1 MERDFLGLNSREPV
15 VVVKEETNNDGGKDP
30 GYGRGGR
37 AHWPFLNNVS
47 AVPQFM
53 SFKAAQDDRTKKMVP
68 DSFLSSISA
77 DAFDLCRKQTTYES
91 QKNFNHDRQG
101 GIHFSLTAYPRQ
113 RDMHSVHRPHDTK
126 MISVTSQGISVLM
139 SNPYLK
145 NHFTTTGQNFSTTT
159 MKQTA
164 PISALPVTG
173 GSIAGITEPW
183 NNVKTSGSPSQL
195 TIFYAGTVNV
205 YDDISP
211 EKAQALMLLA
221 RNSCS
226 NSSSA
231 AQPKAQAPSAKLAVE
246 DGVPV
251 NQPTNIP
258 PPALSS
264 PLSVSSHTGA
274 QSVSG
279 STSTDELMSAR
290 TTGRPTSPVN
300 KMEAPSIIPSGVPQA
315 RKASLA
321 RFLEKRKERVMSA
334 APYNFE
340 KKSPEYGT
348 PKSNG
353 VNFGQQ
359 GEQR

>member
-37 AHWPFLNNVS
+37 AHWPFPNNVS

-91 QKNFNHDRQG
+91 QNFNHDRQG

-139 SNPYLK
+139 SKPYLK

-183 NNVKTSGSPSQL
+183 NKVKTSGSPSQL

-221 RNSCS
+221 GNSCS

-246 DGVPV
+246 DGVAV
-251 NQPTNIP
+251 NQPANIP
-258 PPALSS
+258 PSALSS

-300 KMEAPSIIPSGVPQA
+300 KMEAPSIVPSDVPQA

-334 APYNFE
+334 APYNFD

-348 PKSNG
+348 PKSNR